1 MARRKIMNF
10 SRMTV
15 IDRERS
21 KILLAYESQHIVSGR
36 SVEIHFAQAHLDA
49 HFLELSQ
56 D

>member
-1 MARRKIMNF
+1 
-10 SRMTV
+10 
-15 IDRERS
+15 
-21 KILLAYESQHIVSGR
+21 VSGR